1 MHGGTNAVI
10 LSLEPYVI
18 KGGGMNTDERQEYV
32 RPELR
37 SYGAITR
44 LVQSGSGI
52 DFEGSSG
59 MIGMM

>member
-1 MHGGTNAVI
+1 M
-10 LSLEPYVI
+10 S
-18 KGGGMNTDERQEYV
+18 TDERQEYE

-52 DFEGSSG
+52 NSEGASG
-59 MIGMM
+59 MIGMT